1 MMCVEPDGVAAAF
14 NVLNGLCD
22 RPSPAPPALFTYQ
35 TTLFER
41 LIVTV
46 PVLVTPLP
54 SVNV

>member
-1 MMCVEPDGVAAAF
+1 MMCVDPDGVAAAV
-14 NVLNGLCD
+14 NVLNGLCE
-22 RPSPAPPALFTYQ
+22 RPSPAPAALFTYQ
-35 TTLFER
+35 TTLLR